1 MSSQSIDLT
10 EWRQITA
17 RLLEFEQEGLVTRT
31 FRRLDP
37 QRQQAVLMAL
47 LDEAIEKGPA
57 AINIKRVAERAEVA
71 VGSLY
76 QYFGSREGLLN
87 FAIELCVRYTTDLF
101 DTYRPML
108 IEMPLAEGLT
118 AYLTTGVEWSQTQMG
133 MIQFMTRAAYHG
145 DPELADRVVK
155 PIGMAMRSIVHEM
168 LARAVQRGEVR
179 SGIDLEAATRV
190 VNAALIAI
198 GDSQLLP
205 YLNNYFQV
213 TDKKMPAQRVTRAL
227 VAMILRGIGTGVKH
241 PERSAA
247 ESKDALNA
255 RLA

>member
-1 MSSQSIDLT
+1 MSSQLVDLA
-10 EWRQITA
+10 EWKQIMA

-37 QRQQAVLMAL
+37 QRQQAVLAAI

-57 AINIKRVAERAEVA
+57 AINIKQVAERAEVA

-87 FAIELCVRYTTDLF
+87 FAIELCVSYMTDMF
-101 DTYRPML
+101 ETYQPML
-108 IEMPLAEGLT
+108 LEMPLTEGLT
-118 AYLTTGVEWSQTQMG
+118 TYLNTGVEWSQTQLG
-133 MIQFMTRAAYHG
+133 MVQFLARAAYHG

-155 PIGMAMRSIVHEM
+155 PIGAAMRSIVHDM
-168 LARAVQRGEVR
+168 LAKGIERGDVRAD
-179 SGIDLEAATRV
+179 IDLEATARA
-190 VNAALIAI
+190 VNAAMVAI

-213 TDKKMPAQRVTRAL
+213 ADRKVPAQRVTDAL
-227 VAMILRGIGTGVKH
+227 VALILRGIGT
-241 PERSAA
+241 E
-247 ESKDALNA
+247 
-255 RLA
+255 